1 MTDKVLLPSAW
12 DHLNDEDKEL
22 EKELTQSILR
32 GEKSTQLLLHL
43 LSGENIDDDFK
54 TKAKTISNH
63 EFDFDVITP
72 KKKKEGNRVALM
84 SMTEIEPPDL
94 EFNDND
100 RVFTL
105 LSLEC
110 KTICDNANTP
120 QKRKKCEECRK
131 QFPG

>member
-1 MTDKVLLPSAW
+1 MKEKETILLPSAW
-12 DHLNDEDKEL
+12 DNLNDEDKEL
-22 EKELTQSILR
+22 AKELTKSILR
-32 GEKSTQLLLHL
+32 GERSTQLLLHL

-94 EFNDND
+94 EFND

-105 LSLEC
+105 LSEEC
-110 KTICDNANTP
+110 KTICDNAKTREDIK
-120 QKRKKCEECRK
+120 QCEECRK
-131 QFPG
+131 KFS

>member
-12 DHLNDEDKEL
+12 DNLNDEDKEL
-22 EKELTQSILR
+22 AKELTKSILR

-63 EFDFDVITP
+63 EFDVDVITP

-84 SMTEIEPPDL
+84 PIDEGETADL
-94 EFNDND
+94 EFNEK
-100 RVFTL
+100 VFTL
-105 LSLEC
+105 LSAQC
-110 KTICDNANTP
+110 KRICDNAKNATDI
-120 QKRKKCEECRK
+120 QKCKDCMK
-131 QFPG
+131 QFPKR

>member
-12 DHLNDEDKEL
+12 DNLSDEDKEL
-22 EKELTQSILR
+22 AKELTQSILR

-63 EFDFDVITP
+63 EFDVDVITP

-84 SMTEIEPPDL
+84 PIDEGETANL
-94 EFNDND
+94 KFND
-100 RVFTL
+100 RVSTL
-105 LSLEC
+105 LSAEC
-110 KTICDNANTP
+110 KRICDNATTLP
-120 QKRKKCEECRK
+120 EIQKCKKCK
-131 QFPG
+131 ILFP